1 MKNRIIA
8 FILLVSCLFAL
19 TSCSVLPVYNSP
31 ELVAVLERYNYEIT
45 DVDEEVQEGIVGY
58 VYGFKESTGDEIY
71 YIYCEDVSSAR
82 SVYNYIKTTQK
93 AKIAAIKMEIDKVE
107 YALYKSEGV
116 SASEKGDYY
125 ERYVELTEQEKK
137 YTVWSKSKGV
147 QVVGYYESCGHVAQV
162 DDIVY
167 TVSDN
172 FDYWI
177 MYNGEGVSGFLC
189 VEPQAGKVNGLNI
202 PDGYKVLAPDETVT
216 YKMRFTHA

>member
-19 TSCSVLPVYNSP
+19 TSCSLLPVYNSP
-31 ELVAVLERYNYEIT
+31 ELVTVLERYNYEIT

-71 YIYCEDVSSAR
+71 YIYCEDISSAR

-125 ERYVELTEQEKK
+125 ERYVELTEELEKIEN
-137 YTVWSKSKGV
+137 YT
-147 QVVGYYESCGHVAQV
+147 CGHGLNLVWYGTKQA
-162 DDIVY
+162 
-167 TVSDN
+167 VSD
-172 FDYWI
+172 I
-177 MYNGEGVSGFLC
+177 KKG
-189 VEPQAGKVNGLNI
+189 
-202 PDGYKVLAPDETVT
+202 
-216 YKMRFTHA
+216 